1 VIDLQGMKNTLQND
15 VDSGCQC
22 AIFWLWNN
30 RGTLRTQQTTT
41 NLTNQGDPH
50 MRTVLA
56 AAILAIPSI
65 LPAQA
70 VHTGISHLVASVDAP
85 AFAFQASAV
94 NAAAPRVFSGLIAPI
109 RLNALT
115 LGSSVVANE
124 GKITVEYT
132 VDAAGVPQNIKVVD
146 ADAATAERVAAAVRN
161 IRYTP
166 GKLNGVA
173 VAVPVTLHIDLL
185 N

>member
-1 VIDLQGMKNTLQND
+1 
-15 VDSGCQC
+15 
-22 AIFWLWNN
+22 
-30 RGTLRTQQTTT
+30 
-41 NLTNQGDPH
+41 
-50 MRTVLA
+50 MRKVLA

-65 LPAQA
+65 LSAQA

-94 NAAAPRVFSGLIAPI
+94 SAAAPRVFSGLIAPI

-115 LGSSVVANE
+115 LAPSRFDNT
-124 GKITVEYT
+124 GKVTLEYT
-132 VDAAGVPQNIKVVD
+132 VDAAGFPQNIKVVD
-146 ADAATAERVAAAVRN
+146 AADKATADRVVAAVRN

-166 GKLNGVA
+166 GKLDGVA
-173 VAVPVTLHIDLL
+173 VAVPVVLHVDLL